1 MSRLVTNIFFISL
14 VGIFSILI
22 FVQTNSNSNSNES
35 FGQVTSP
42 ANSNNSFYSAK
53 DLFVA
58 SKPQGYGIYDER
70 NSNVFQPGE
79 DIILYIEPVGFMYKN
94 LKNSQDNPLYLISF
108 SASFILYDKNGQN
121 LTSIINVPI
130 PDIISHYKN
139 KEVYIPFTITQS
151 TPFPPGQYQVKY
163 SINDRNSGNTFDIVK
178 NIIISNGSTSPQLSI
193 SNNKNT

>member
-1 MSRLVTNIFFISL
+1 MSRLVTNMFFISL
-14 VGIFSILI
+14 VGIFSTLI
-22 FVQTNSNSNSNES
+22 FVQTNSISNVSLA
-35 FGQVTSP
+35 QVTSP
-42 ANSNNSFYSAK
+42 TNSNNSFYSAK
-53 DLFVA
+53 DLFVV

-79 DIILYIEPVGFMYKN
+79 DIILYIEPVGFVYKN

-108 SASFILYDKNGQN
+108 SASFILYDKNGKN

-130 PDIISHYKN
+130 PDIMSHYKN

-151 TPFPPGQYQVKY
+151 TPFPPGQYQIKY

-193 SNNKNT
+193 RNNTNT